1 MSAPEPLSNE
11 IRTRSAYTLLE
22 LMLALALLG
31 ALMTIAWSLM
41 GTFRD
46 AEQRGWK
53 LAHRTQTIRA
63 ARAWLQSDV
72 QHLLR
77 DEATQSNSAS
87 SGNSLGSSNSAG
99 SRSRLVG
106 NSLGFTAS
114 IAPSL
119 DPLPFLEQLMSD
131 SQSLGNDVSEEP
143 VVSLYSDHD
152 AIATEATQ
160 TRWTPET
167 MEVEY
172 ELVPIESAADSAAS
186 VSLLSAE
193 LIDVQFSLT
202 RRERLAANATAAFGN
217 GIQARGGSSGIGG
230 MPATANLADRV
241 LTAQDLYRQTDD
253 TVQPSG
259 AVTRESR
266 LDGLTNVQFK
276 YFDGQSWQSEWNS
289 DTAGGLPQAIALGFD
304 FPARSQMK
312 PTEVKQTLPNAAG
325 ASLGDSSD
333 LLASRPSDSTLS
345 AAEIALAAEPVAE
358 SAMQG
363 DMGLMQAGTHEIQI
377 VVYIGRAPF
386 TSNQQ
391 SFGSQARMRV
401 GGAE

>member
-1 MSAPEPLSNE
+1 MSVPEPLSNE
-11 IRTRSAYTLLE
+11 SRTRAAYTLLE

-63 ARAWLQSDV
+63 VRAWLQSDV

-77 DEATQSNSAS
+77 DEATQANSA
-87 SGNSLGSSNSAG
+87 NSRNSAG

-119 DPLPFLEQLMSD
+119 DPLPFLEQLMAD

-143 VVSLYSDHD
+143 VVSLYSDPD
-152 AIATEATQ
+152 AMATEATQ

-186 VSLLSAE
+186 VSLLSSE

-202 RRERLAANATAAFGN
+202 RRERLAANVTAGIGN
-217 GIQARGGSSGIGG
+217 GIEARSSSSGIGG

-253 TVQPSG
+253 TIQPSG

-289 DTAGGLPQAIALGFD
+289 DTAGGLPRAIALGFD

-312 PTEVKQTLPNAAG
+312 PTEAKQASPNAAG
-325 ASLGDSSD
+325 ASEENSSD
-333 LLASRPSDSTLS
+333 LLARRPSDSTLS
-345 AAEIALAAEPVAE
+345 AAEIALAAEPVAA
-358 SAMQG
+358 SATQG
-363 DMGLMQAGTHEIQI
+363 DIGLMQAGTHEIEI
-377 VVYIGRAPF
+377 VVYIGRAAFPAI
-386 TSNQQ
+386 QP